1 MRRLLLANKDMS
13 VINFG
18 EAVLRVAAIGIG
30 ATAAMDLW
38 ALAQKRLLGI
48 PSLDYAMVG
57 RWLAGLPQ
65 GKVFHDGI
73 GRSPPASGEKVIGW
87 VAHYAIGI
95 MFAGLLMMVAGE
107 GWLSAPTLG
116 VAILIGLATVAA
128 PFLVLQPG
136 MGAGIAASRTPKP
149 AVART
154 RSVIAHL
161 SFGIG
166 LYLAGVAT
174 TIIAPL

>member
-1 MRRLLLANKDMS
+1 MD
-13 VINFG
+13 FG
-18 EAVLRVAAIGIG
+18 EAVLRTIAIGIG
-30 ATAAMDLW
+30 ATAVMDLW
-38 ALAQKRLLGI
+38 ASVQKRLLGI
-48 PSLDYAMVG
+48 PLLNYALVG
-57 RWLAGLPQ
+57 RWLAGLAR
-65 GKVFHDGI
+65 GKVFHDAI
-73 GRSPPASGEKVIGW
+73 GRSPPAPGEKAIGW

-95 MFAGLLMMVAGE
+95 MFAGLIVAVAGRA
-107 GWLSAPTLG
+107 WLSAPTPD
-116 VAILIGLATVAA
+116 VAVLIGLATVAA

-154 RSVIAHL
+154 RSIIAHL

-174 TIIAPL
+174 TIIAPLQYQMRV